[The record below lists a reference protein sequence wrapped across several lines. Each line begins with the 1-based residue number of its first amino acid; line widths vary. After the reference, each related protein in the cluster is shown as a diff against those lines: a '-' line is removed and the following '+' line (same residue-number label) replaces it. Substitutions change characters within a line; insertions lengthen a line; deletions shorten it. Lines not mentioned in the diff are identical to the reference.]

1 MATGETITA
10 GSGTDLDALPSRVTE
25 RAQAQALLAA
35 IGAGVA
41 SAELARFVRAMTE
54 YDHAQT
60 FAIMRG
66 SGNEMDLCG
75 QLLALLRDA
84 GLASRDEVIA
94 ALTSRV
100 AIGRGDAA

>member
-75 QLLALLRDA
+75 QIGVLRADA
-84 GLASRDEVIA
+84 GLVSDEEVFA
-94 ALTSRV
+94 AQDERR
-100 AIGRGDAA
+100 ARGAAA